1 MVLKCGQFTI
11 NLQAIFR
18 ISITKSELV
27 CRHDRTTTRT
37 REFPGLEAR
46 TEKVCANAKADN
58 IGIYSIP
65 VINGNWTLAEELRDQ
80 V

>member
-1 MVLKCGQFTI
+1 
-11 NLQAIFR
+11 
-18 ISITKSELV
+18 LV

-65 VINGNWTLAEELRDQ
+65 VINDNWTMAEELRDQ